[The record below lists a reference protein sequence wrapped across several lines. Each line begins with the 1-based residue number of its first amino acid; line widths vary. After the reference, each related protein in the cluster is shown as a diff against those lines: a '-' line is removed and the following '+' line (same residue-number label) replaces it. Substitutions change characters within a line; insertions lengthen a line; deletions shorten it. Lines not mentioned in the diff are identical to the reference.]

1 MTLLFLLVFGV
12 ASTLLAIWVDLRFE
26 TRRPAEFRY
35 ALLHVLAAWCT
46 ARFLVGPGMVALAN
60 SGHVLAGVMLVALP
74 ATVYCL
80 LSMVWLMRVCA
91 GALSSGG
98 LRN

>member
-1 MTLLFLLVFGV
+1 MTIVFLLVFGV
-12 ASTLLAIWVDLRFE
+12 ASTALAIWVDVRFE
-26 TRRPAEFRY
+26 GRRPAEFQRAILHI
-35 ALLHVLAAWCT
+35 ALAWCT
-46 ARFLVGPGMVALAN
+46 ARFLVGPGMVAM
-60 SGHVLAGVMLVALP
+60 GDHVLAAVMLVALP

-91 GALSSGG
+91 GALSGGG

>member
-1 MTLLFLLVFGV
+1 MNALFLVCFGIAATV
-12 ASTLLAIWVDLRFE
+12 LAIWVDVRFE
-26 TRRPAEFRY
+26 SKRPAELRF
-35 ALLHVLAAWCT
+35 AVLHVVAAWCT
-46 ARFLVGPGMVALAN
+46 AQILVGPGMYALAD
-60 SGHVLAGVMLVALP
+60 SGHALAGVMLVALP

-80 LSMVWLMRVCA
+80 LSIVWLMRLCA

>member
-1 MTLLFLLVFGV
+1 MNVLFILCFGV
-12 ASTLLAIWVDLRFE
+12 ACTALALWVDVRFE
-26 TRRPAEFRY
+26 SKRPAELRL
-35 ALLHVLAAWCT
+35 ALLHIVAAWC
-46 ARFLVGPGMVALAN
+46 AAQFLVGPGMYALAD
-60 SGHVLAGVMLVALP
+60 SGRVLAGIILVALP

-80 LSMVWLMRVCA
+80 LSMVWLMRLCA

>member
-1 MTLLFLLVFGV
+1 MNALFLLSFGV
-12 ASTLLAIWVDLRFE
+12 ASTALATWVDVRFESKRPTELRF
-26 TRRPAEFRY
+26 
-35 ALLHVLAAWCT
+35 ALLNIAAAWC
-46 ARFLVGPGMVALAN
+46 AAKFLVGPGIFAFAN
-60 SGHVLAGVMLVALP
+60 SGHVIVGVMLVALP

-80 LSMVWLMRVCA
+80 LSMVWLMRLCA

>member
-1 MTLLFLLVFGV
+1 MIALFLFAFGV
-12 ASTLLAIWVDLRFE
+12 ASTVLALWVDVRFESKRPTELRF
-26 TRRPAEFRY
+26 AV
-35 ALLHVLAAWCT
+35 LHLAAAWC
-46 ARFLVGPGMVALAN
+46 AAQFLVGPGMVALAG

>member
-1 MTLLFLLVFGV
+1 MV
-12 ASTLLAIWVDLRFE
+12 AMGD
-26 TRRPAEFRY
+26 
-35 ALLHVLAAWCT
+35 HVLAA
-46 ARFLVGPGMVALAN
+46 
-60 SGHVLAGVMLVALP
+60 VMLVALP

-91 GALSSGG
+91 GALSGGG

>member
-1 MTLLFLLVFGV
+1 MIAMFLFGFGV
-12 ASTLLAIWVDLRFE
+12 ASTALALWVDVRFE
-26 TRRPAEFRY
+26 SRRPGEFRR
-35 ALLHVLAAWCT
+35 AILHVAAAWC
-46 ARFLVGPGMVALAN
+46 AAQFLVGPGLLALAN
-60 SGHVLAGVMLVALP
+60 SGHVLVGVMLVALP

-80 LSMVWLMRVCA
+80 LSMVWLMRLCA

>member
-1 MTLLFLLVFGV
+1 MIALFLFAFGI
-12 ASTLLAIWVDLRFE
+12 ASTVLALWVDVRFE
-26 TRRPAEFRY
+26 SRRPAELRF
-35 ALLHVLAAWCT
+35 AVLHLAAAWCA
-46 ARFLVGPGMVALAN
+46 ARFLVGPGMVALAG

>member
-1 MTLLFLLVFGV
+1 MTALFLLCFGV
-12 ASTLLAIWVDLRFE
+12 ASTLLALWVDVRFE
-26 TRRPAEFRY
+26 SRRPAELKI
-35 ALLHVLAAWCT
+35 AILNVAAAWC
-46 ARFLVGPGMVALAN
+46 AAQFLVGPGLLALAN
-60 SGHVLAGVMLVALP
+60 SGHVLVGVMLVALP

-80 LSMVWLMRVCA
+80 LSMVWLMRLCA

>member
-1 MTLLFLLVFGV
+1 MIALFVFALGA
-12 ASTLLAIWVDLRFE
+12 ASTALALWVDIRFESRRPGELRF
-26 TRRPAEFRY
+26 
-35 ALLHVLAAWCT
+35 ALLHIAAAWCV
-46 ARFLVGPGMVALAN
+46 AQFLVGPGMYALAN
-60 SGHVLAGVMLVALP
+60 SGHTLVGVMLVALP

>member
-1 MTLLFLLVFGV
+1 MSALFLIVFGV
-12 ASTLLAIWVDLRFE
+12 AATLLALWVDVRLE
-26 TRRPAEFRY
+26 SRRPAEFRR
-35 ALLHVLAAWCT
+35 ALLHVAAAWCG
-46 ARFLVGPGMVALAN
+46 ARFLVGPGMVSLGGA
-60 SGHVLAGVMLVALP
+60 GHALAGVMVVALP

-91 GALSSGG
+91 GALSNGG

>member
-1 MTLLFLLVFGV
+1 MTALIVVALGV
-12 ASTLLAIWVDLRFE
+12 ASTALALWVDVRFE
-26 TRRPAEFRY
+26 SKRPAELRF
-35 ALLHVLAAWCT
+35 ALLHIAAAWCV
-46 ARFLVGPGMVALAN
+46 AQFLVGPGMYALAN
-60 SGHVLAGVMLVALP
+60 SGHVLMGVMLVALP

-91 GALSSGG
+91 GALSRGG

>member
-1 MTLLFLLVFGV
+1 MNALFLFCFGV
-12 ASTLLAIWVDLRFE
+12 ASTLLALWVDVRFE
-26 TRRPAEFRY
+26 SKRPAELRF
-35 ALLHVLAAWCT
+35 ALLHIAAAWC
-46 ARFLVGPGMVALAN
+46 AAQFLVGPGMFALAD
-60 SGHVLAGVMLVALP
+60 SGHVLVGVMLVALP

-80 LSMVWLMRVCA
+80 LSMVWLMRICA

>member
-1 MTLLFLLVFGV
+1 MNALFLLCFGI
-12 ASTLLAIWVDLRFE
+12 ASTALALWVDVRFE
-26 TRRPAEFRY
+26 SKRPAELRF
-35 ALLHVLAAWCT
+35 ALLHIAAAWC
-46 ARFLVGPGMVALAN
+46 AAQFLVGPGLYTLAD
-60 SGHVLAGVMLVALP
+60 SGHVLLGVMVVALP

-80 LSMVWLMRVCA
+80 LAMVWLMRLCA

>member
-1 MTLLFLLVFGV
+1 MNALFLFGFGV
-12 ASTLLAIWVDLRFE
+12 ASTALALWTDVRFE
-26 TRRPAEFRY
+26 SRRPAELKI
-35 ALLHVLAAWCT
+35 ALLNVAAAWCM
-46 ARFLVGPGMVALAN
+46 AQFLVGPGLGALAH

-98 LRN
+98 LRS

>member
-1 MTLLFLLVFGV
+1 MTAVFLLAFGV
-12 ASTLLAIWVDLRFE
+12 ACTVLAIWVDVRFE
-26 TRRPAEFRY
+26 TKRPAELRF
-35 ALLHVLAAWCT
+35 ALLHIAAAWC
-46 ARFLVGPGMVALAN
+46 AAQFLVGPGMYALVN
-60 SGHVLAGVMLVALP
+60 SGHVILGVMLVALP

-80 LSMVWLMRVCA
+80 LSMVWLMRLCA

>member
-1 MTLLFLLVFGV
+1 MIALFLVCFGV
-12 ASTLLAIWVDLRFE
+12 ASSALALWVDVRFE
-26 TRRPAEFRY
+26 SRRPAELKF
-35 ALLHVLAAWCT
+35 ALLHLAAAWC
-46 ARFLVGPGMVALAN
+46 AAQILVGPGIYALAD
-60 SGHVLAGVMLVALP
+60 SGHVLAGIIFVALP

-80 LSMVWLMRVCA
+80 LSMVWLMRLCA